1 MARKAIRGVIR
12 RTVAPS
18 VRPAR
23 LLLAL
28 KTAIAAGLAWP
39 VAQLIPGSVQEYS
52 YYAPLGALI
61 SMMPTLMGSLR
72 ASLQTVLGLGIGIA
86 LAWAVLAS
94 PLPGTAS
101 VPLAVG
107 LGVLL
112 GGLRGLG
119 AGRDYVPIAALFVL
133 VIGGAQADEYSLG
146 YVVQMGVGMLI
157 GVTVNLVIVPPL
169 RFRESA
175 NEIIG
180 LRRDIADNLDGM
192 ASALVEDWPPEHRDW
207 FDGVR
212 TLESSIRAA
221 EPIIDE
227 ARESRRGNPRARWHE
242 YDLQEDYDDL
252 AALGV
257 LGRHARELGE
267 TVSAAIWS
275 DPVPLTLPEQLRE
288 PLGAAL
294 SRTADLVRA
303 WDERVGAAEALQNA
317 EAAVEHLD
325 ALERELPPA
334 DPSHAVVG
342 STTFTLRRML
352 AVIQERITRPS
363 E

>member
-1 MARKAIRGVIR
+1 MARKRIRRAIH

-18 VRPAR
+18 IRPAR

-39 VAQLIPGSVQEYS
+39 IAQLLPGAVDDYS
-52 YYAPLGALI
+52 YYAPFGALI

-86 LAWAVLAS
+86 LAWAVLTS
-94 PLPGTAS
+94 PLPSAAS

-133 VIGGAQADEYSLG
+133 VIGGPQADEYSLG
-146 YVVQMGVGMLI
+146 YVVQTGVGMVI
-157 GVTVNLVIVPPL
+157 GVIVNLLIVPPL
-169 RFRESA
+169 GYRQSA

-180 LRRDIADNLDGM
+180 LRRDIAENLDGM
-192 ASALVEDWPPEHRDW
+192 ASALVEDWPPEHQDW
-207 FDGVR
+207 LDGVKA
-212 TLESSIRAA
+212 LESSVRAA
-221 EPIIDE
+221 EPVIEE
-227 ARESRRGNPRARWHE
+227 ARESRRGNPRARWHK

-252 AALGV
+252 AALGA

-267 TVSAAIWS
+267 IVSGAIWS
-275 DPVPLTLPEQLRE
+275 DPLPLSLPEELRE

-303 WDERVGAAEALQNA
+303 WDERVGGAEALQSA
-317 EAAVEHLD
+317 DAAVEHLD
-325 ALERELPPA
+325 LLQADMPSA
-334 DPSHAVVG
+334 DPSHAVLAN
-342 STTFTLRRML
+342 STFTLRRML
-352 AVIQERITRPS
+352 ATIQARITPPPA
-363 E
+363 